1 MTETSGGAYMEAGEA
16 SLQPRLPELL
26 LRIPSFLVPF
36 LFTSPCPVLLPFHV
50 PLGPSSH
57 DTDPSPP
64 PHCNSVFDASSP
76 GA

>member
-1 MTETSGGAYMEAGEA
+1 MRETSGGAYMEAGEA
-16 SLQPRLPELL
+16 SLEPRLPELL

-36 LFTSPCPVLLPFHV
+36 MFTSPCPVLLPFL

-57 DTDPSPP
+57 DLLPPLP
-64 PHCNSVFDASSP
+64 PHCNSVSDASSP